1 MSLPLTADGDMDDL
15 PRTLR
20 REKEAR
26 LREAREREAQA
37 ASGFAPPQADPLGR
51 SVPASESSTG
61 PYPIDQPYPFEDS
74 YPAAVRS
81 IDVPFFKLMMFFI
94 KAVFAA
100 IPAIIILGVILWFA
114 GQALEA
120 AFPELLKMKILIT
133 FPNS

>member
-37 ASGFAPPQADPLGR
+37 AAMAPSGLSAPQPEARGYGAAADPYAGTY
-51 SVPASESSTG
+51 PAA
-61 PYPIDQPYPFEDS
+61 DA
-74 YPAAVRS
+74 YPAAVTRF
-81 IDVPFFKLMMFFI
+81 DVPFFRLVGFFI
-94 KAVFAA
+94 KAAFAA
-100 IPAIIILGVILWFA
+100 IPAILILGVLLWLT
-114 GQALEA
+114 GQALEM